1 MSRTHPDLPWCRY
14 ADDGL
19 VHCRS
24 EQEAEAL
31 RDELQARLE
40 MCGLQMHPTKTKI
53 VYCKDN
59 RRRGDYPNVTFDF
72 LGYSVQAAT
81 GSELTADRGLLWLH
95 PSGQPHGAQVH
106 SGDDQELEHSPA
118 DAGDAG

>member
-1 MSRTHPDLPWCRY
+1 
-14 ADDGL
+14 
-19 VHCRS
+19 
-24 EQEAEAL
+24 
-31 RDELQARLE
+31 

-59 RRRGDYPNVTFDF
+59 RRKGDYPNVTFDF
-72 LGYSVQAAT
+72 LGYQFRPRRVANSQRTKVFC
-81 GSELTADRGLLWLH
+81 RVH
-95 PSGQPHGAQVH
+95 PSGQSRSAQVH

>member
-1 MSRTHPDLPWCRY
+1 
-14 ADDGL
+14 
-19 VHCRS
+19 
-24 EQEAEAL
+24 
-31 RDELQARLE
+31 

-72 LGYSVQAAT
+72 LGYQFRPRRVANSQRTEFFCGYTPAVSPGALKSIRAT
-81 GSELTADRGLLWLH
+81 I
-95 PSGQPHGAQVH
+95 
-106 SGDDQELEHSPA
+106 QELEHSPA